1 MYALTRAH
9 THTLTRACTHARA
22 YVQMYIHGHTHS
34 HVCTGPRMCAFMGVQ
49 CTHSHVCAHICV
61 PTRVHIHGCT
71 HTHSYTHMH
80 AHIHIPHACT
90 SMGVHMHR
98 PPRVHIHGCTVH
110 THTCAHICVPTHAYT
125 FTGVHTHPHAH
136 IHIPHTCTFVGVH
149 MHTLTDVCTHACP
162 HTCAHSWCTHT
173 CAHIHTCA
181 HVPPH
186 TCTVTGAQSHAHARC
201 LAHSGHSARGRLSE
215 VTTSADRVLWDAGWR
230 RTSQG
235 LSSPRRACA
244 LWPGHGFGSY
254 IKHESS
260 RFGWGTDPHTKQDPT
275 AKPAKIISL
284 KKKKNYIQPEGR
296 YQLTLSCYLLGR
308 SR

>member
-1 MYALTRAH
+1 
-9 THTLTRACTHARA
+9 
-22 YVQMYIHGHTHS
+22 
-34 HVCTGPRMCAFMGVQ
+34 
-49 CTHSHVCAHICV
+49 
-61 PTRVHIHGCT
+61 
-71 HTHSYTHMH
+71 
-80 AHIHIPHACT
+80 
-90 SMGVHMHR
+90 
-98 PPRVHIHGCTVH
+98 
-110 THTCAHICVPTHAYT
+110 
-125 FTGVHTHPHAH
+125 
-136 IHIPHTCTFVGVH
+136 

-201 LAHSGHSARGRLSE
+201 LAHSGHSAGGRLWE

-244 LWPGHGFGSY
+244 LWPGHGFASY

-284 KKKKNYIQPEGR
+284 KKKNYIQPEGR

>member
-1 MYALTRAH
+1 
-9 THTLTRACTHARA
+9 
-22 YVQMYIHGHTHS
+22 
-34 HVCTGPRMCAFMGVQ
+34 MCAFMGVQ
-49 CTHSHVCAHICV
+49 CTHSHVCTHICV

-71 HTHSYTHMH
+71 HTL
-80 AHIHIPHACT
+80 IHTHACT
-90 SMGVHMHR
+90 HTHSSCMHIR
-98 PPRVHIHGCTVH
+98 GCTHAQAPTCAHSWVYSAH
-110 THTCAHICVPTHAYT
+110 THVCTHICVPTHAYT

-186 TCTVTGAQSHAHARC
+186 TCTVTGARSHAHARC
-201 LAHSGHSARGRLSE
+201 LAHSGHSAGGRLSE

-284 KKKKNYIQPEGR
+284 KKKKKLHPAR
-296 YQLTLSCYLLGR
+296 RTLPTDTELL
-308 SR
+308 STWTE

>member
-1 MYALTRAH
+1 
-9 THTLTRACTHARA
+9 
-22 YVQMYIHGHTHS
+22 
-34 HVCTGPRMCAFMGVQ
+34 
-49 CTHSHVCAHICV
+49 
-61 PTRVHIHGCT
+61 
-71 HTHSYTHMH
+71 
-80 AHIHIPHACT
+80 
-90 SMGVHMHR
+90 
-98 PPRVHIHGCTVH
+98 
-110 THTCAHICVPTHAYT
+110 
-125 FTGVHTHPHAH
+125 
-136 IHIPHTCTFVGVH
+136 

-162 HTCAHSWCTHT
+162 HTCAHSWCTPT

-181 HVPPH
+181 HVPQH
-186 TCTVTGAQSHAHARC
+186 MCTVTGARSHAHARC
-201 LAHSGHSARGRLSE
+201 LAHSGHSAGGRLSE

-284 KKKKNYIQPEGR
+284 KKKKKLHPAR
-296 YQLTLSCYLLGR
+296 RTLPTDTELL
-308 SR
+308 STWTE